1 MNDSSNLN
9 PVALLFLA
17 IMSVVILRGQRQSA
31 VKALLAIAAFM
42 PLGQQ
47 MVVFGLH
54 FTFLRILILIGACRL
69 LSRGEAR
76 DFQWS
81 LQDKLFLAWAAVG
94 LVFGLM
100 RSPSAELFGM
110 AYNSIGIYFI
120 VRCLTRDATEIIGHL
135 QFLAVAAVIIAGA
148 MSWEV
153 ITHKN
158 LFYVF
163 GGVPQFVGE
172 RDGRFRCQGPFRL
185 PTLAGTCAATLFP
198 LMIGLWLQGGRKR
211 SLALAG
217 IVSAAFS
224 TVVAASSGAILT
236 CLTAMIGFAL
246 WPMRFRMH
254 LIRRGIV
261 AVIVVLSLV
270 MKAPV
275 WYLIAKLSDL
285 LGGTGW
291 HRSYLI
297 DQAVNH
303 FDEWWLIGSSYTAHW
318 APGGQVL
325 PADPNNMDITNHYI
339 AQGLHGG
346 ILELGLFIAII
357 TCCFKTVGRCLRTGE
372 HEEFKPKL
380 IWALGVCLA
389 GHCTAMISISYFDS
403 IDVFWFW
410 LWAVIPA
417 LATLKEQ
424 ANLQQQP
431 LPATESVPEETTSTG
446 TPEEAVFQFVPNLS
460 PTRPQAGLNPSF

>member
-1 MNDSSNLN
+1 MDNSGSSNLN
-9 PVALLFLA
+9 PVALVFLA
-17 IMSVVILRGQRQSA
+17 IMGVVILRGRRTAA
-31 VKALLAIAAFM
+31 VKALMAIAAFM

-47 MVVFGLH
+47 MVIFGLH
-54 FTFLRILILIGACRL
+54 FTFLRILILIGACRVL
-69 LSRGEAR
+69 AQGEAR
-76 DFQWS
+76 NFQW
-81 LQDKLFLAWAAVG
+81 LGQDKLFLAWALVG
-94 LVFGLM
+94 LVFGLI

-120 VRCLTRDATEIIGHL
+120 IRCLTRDALEILEHL
-135 QFLAVAAVIIAGA
+135 QFLAVVAVIIALA

-172 RDGRFRCQGPFRL
+172 RDGRFRCQGPFRH
-185 PTLAGTCAATLFP
+185 PILAGTFAATVFP
-198 LMIGLWLQGGRKR
+198 LMIGLWLQGGRKKW
-211 SLALAG
+211 LAFAGLAG
-217 IVSAAFS
+217 ATFS
-224 TVVAASSGAILT
+224 TFVAASSGAILT
-236 CLTAMIGFAL
+236 CLTALVGFAL

-346 ILELGLFIAII
+346 VLELGLFIAII
-357 TCCFKTVGRCLRTGE
+357 TACFKTVGRCLRSGE
-372 HEEFKPKL
+372 NDLFRPKL
-380 IWALGVCLA
+380 VWALGVCLA
-389 GHCTAMISISYFDS
+389 AHCTALISISYFDQ
-403 IDVFWFW
+403 IEVFWFW
-410 LWAVIPA
+410 LWAVIP
-417 LATLKEQ
+417 TLKT
-424 ANLQQQP
+424 LQPDGVLADQTAI
-431 LPATESVPEETTSTG
+431 PAGTESIESENPAETK
-446 TPEEAVFQFVPNLS
+446 EAVFQS
-460 PTRPQAGLNPSF
+460 S